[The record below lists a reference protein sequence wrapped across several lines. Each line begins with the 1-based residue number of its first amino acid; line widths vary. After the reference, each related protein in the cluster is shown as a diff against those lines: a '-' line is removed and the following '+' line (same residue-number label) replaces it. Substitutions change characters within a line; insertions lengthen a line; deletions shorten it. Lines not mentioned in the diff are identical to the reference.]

1 MVGIENILFILS
13 LFIYIFK
20 ISFSH
25 LSDEE
30 EERGGGEQDNGERKT
45 KA

>member
-1 MVGIENILFILS
+1 MIGIEKILFILS
-13 LFIYIFK
+13 LLFNIFT

-30 EERGGGEQDNGERKT
+30 EERGGGEQDDGERKT